1 MKPFVVG
8 LAAVSLLAACEAPP
22 PAPIKY
28 MVFFDWDRAVLTSQA
43 QATLTEAANA
53 ARAGYN
59 IRVDVVGHADTSGES
74 SYNQALS
81 LRRSNAVRNQL
92 VTNGVNGQAIAV
104 SGRGETALLVQTGDG
119 IREPQNR
126 RAEIT
131 LVR

>member
-1 MKPFVVG
+1 MKQLVVG
-8 LAAVSLLAACEAPP
+8 LAAACMLAACETP

-28 MVFFDWDRAVLTSQA
+28 MVFFDWDRAVLTNQA
-43 QATLTEAANA
+43 QATLTEASNA
-53 ARAGYN
+53 AKAGYN

-74 SYNQALS
+74 GYNQALS
-81 LRRSNAVRNQL
+81 LRRANAVRNQL
-92 VTNGVNGQAIAV
+92 VTNGVNAPAVAI